1 MRKIAA
7 FVLLVLFC
15 VTLFPGRILSA
26 ENGTELSLT
35 EAAAAPGDTVTV
47 EVKISRRYRDR

>member
-15 VTLFPGRILSA
+15 VTLFPCRFLSA
-26 ENGTELSLT
+26 ENGAELSLT
-35 EAAAAPGDTVTV
+35 ETEAA
-47 EVKISRRYRDR
+47 RRYCDR

>member
-1 MRKIAA
+1 MRRIFPAMRKIAA

-35 EAAAAPGDTVTV
+35 EAAAAAGDTVTV
-47 EVKISRRYRDR
+47 EV